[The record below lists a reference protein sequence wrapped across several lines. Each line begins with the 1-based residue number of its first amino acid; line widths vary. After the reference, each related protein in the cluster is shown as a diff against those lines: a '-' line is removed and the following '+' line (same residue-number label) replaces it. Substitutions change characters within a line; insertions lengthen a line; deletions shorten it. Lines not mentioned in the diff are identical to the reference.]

1 MIEAILLQSVSVGDS
16 CYFGDSAIRCLT
28 DQYVG
33 AFGGEAMLGVLLGIT
48 IFGTLYIGSD
58 GSMATPTVALILIG
72 GALIGML
79 PSNYSEIAMYVV
91 YIGLAAALW
100 QVLQKYVLSSAT
112 Q

>member
-1 MIEAILLQSVSVGDS
+1 MTQVTLQSVSVGDS
-16 CYFGDSAIRCLT
+16 CYFGDSAITCMT

-33 AFGGEAMLGVLLGIT
+33 AFGGEAMLGVLLGVT
-48 IFGTLYIGSD
+48 IFGTLYIASD

-72 GALIGML
+72 GGLVGML
-79 PSNYSEIAMYVV
+79 PSNYSQIAMYVI

-100 QVLQKYVLSSAT
+100 QVLQKYVLSPAT